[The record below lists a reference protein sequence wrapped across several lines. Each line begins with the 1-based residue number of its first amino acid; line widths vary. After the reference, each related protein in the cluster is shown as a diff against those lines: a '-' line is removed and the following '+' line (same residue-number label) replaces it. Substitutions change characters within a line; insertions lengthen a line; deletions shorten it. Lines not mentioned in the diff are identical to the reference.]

1 MTDPPEILLTNDDG
15 IESGGIRAMHEEL
28 SAVGNVT
35 VVAPAQ
41 NQSAVGRLLSYS
53 SAFKEETD
61 GFLSYELETEETDL
75 GYRIAGTPGD
85 CVIAGLNALDVDPD
99 VVVVGCNPGANIG
112 DLILFRS
119 GTLGAVLEAAHLG
132 TPAFG
137 VSIDSPYYASD
148 IDWETFVTAARISRD
163 FLQHAVDHDLFS
175 ICDWLNVNL
184 PYPAEDVKRAR
195 VTKPIEFYEMGAE
208 RTGENVVI
216 DNRHHRELGFDRN
229 VDIPA
234 GTDVRALVD
243 DEMSISGFRWPY
255 RQAPRSDLEAF
266 VESFVERFDLPP
278 AQ

>member
-1 MTDPPEILLTNDDG
+1 MADPPEILLTNDDG
-15 IESGGIRAMHEEL
+15 IESAGIRTMYREL
-28 SAVGNVT
+28 STVGDVT
-35 VVAPAQ
+35 VVAPAE

-61 GFLSYELETEETDL
+61 GFLSYELETEETDI
-75 GYRIAGTPGD
+75 GYRVAGTPGD

-99 VVVVGCNPGANIG
+99 VVVVGSNPGANIG

-119 GTLGAVLEAAHLG
+119 GTLGGVLEAAHLG

-148 IDWETFVTAARISRD
+148 IDRETFVTAARITRD

-184 PYPAEDVKRAR
+184 PYPVADIGGAR
-195 VTKPIEFYEMGAE
+195 VTDPIEFYDMGAE
-208 RTGENVVI
+208 REGGNVVI

-229 VDIPA
+229 VDIPT

-243 DEMSISGFRWPY
+243 DEMSISGFQWPY
-255 RQAPRSDLEAF
+255 RSAPRDELEAF
-266 VESFVERFDLPP
+266 VESFRERFDLPP
-278 AQ
+278 EQ